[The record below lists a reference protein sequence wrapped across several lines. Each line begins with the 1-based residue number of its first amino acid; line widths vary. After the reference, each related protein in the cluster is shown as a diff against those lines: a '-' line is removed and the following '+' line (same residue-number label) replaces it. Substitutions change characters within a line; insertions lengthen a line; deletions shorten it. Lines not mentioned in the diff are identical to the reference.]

1 MKDKRVFKALD
12 LVEIDG
18 KLDAVEKEFAVV
30 RPNLQLLNEANKLR
44 SKIFTQLFEAGTMLR
59 QQVDTHLKDRNIWNE
74 KLQAEYDAIQSEVI
88 EDTQKLERGG
98 IKLNDARQIAIDIAE
113 KRQTLVSMLVDRSD
127 LDNLTCEGQAD
138 NERFNFL
145 FANCLVYNDTGEKV
159 YPNGLEDYMK
169 NTSTDVAIKGATE
182 FYYLMSNSESLDDQ
196 LPENKFL
203 KKFNFVDDQMRFT
216 ERGTGRLIT
225 KEGKYIDEDG
235 FYIAYNADGSTYHVD
250 IDGNKVEHKVASGEE
265 GSKNEFSPFLDED
278 GTPLDEEGN
287 PVVLEE
293 EPKPKP
299 KRKRTTKKVTETTE
313 ADA

>member
-12 LVEIDG
+12 LVETDG

-74 KLQAEYDAIQSEVI
+74 KLQAEYDAVQSEVI
-88 EDTQKLERGG
+88 EKTQRLERGG
-98 IKLNDARQIAIDIAE
+98 IKLSDARDLAIEISE
-113 KRQTLVSMLVDRSD
+113 QRSQLVEMLVDRSD
-127 LDNLTCEGQAD
+127 IDNLTCEGQAD

-169 NTSTDVAIKGATE
+169 NTSTDVASKGATE

-203 KKFNFVDDQMRFT
+203 KKFNFVDDSMRFL
-216 ERGTGRLIT
+216 ERGTNRLIT
-225 KEGKYIDEDG
+225 KEGKYIDDNG
-235 FYIAYNADGSTYHVD
+235 FYIAYNDDGTTYHVD
-250 IDGNKVEHKVASGEE
+250 VDGNKVEERVSSDAEPL
-265 GSKNEFSPFLDED
+265 PFLDDD
-278 GTPLDEEGN
+278 GNPLDEAGN

-299 KRKRTTKKVTETTE
+299 KRKRTTKKVTETTK

>member
-1 MKDKRVFKALD
+1 MKDKRVFKAFMP
-12 LVEIDG
+12 VEIEDG
-18 KLDAVEKEFAVV
+18 KFEAQEKEFAVV

-44 SKIFTQLFEAGTMLR
+44 SKIFTQLFESGTMLR

-74 KLQAEYDAIQSEVI
+74 KLQAEYDAVQSEVI
-88 EDTQKLERGG
+88 EKTRTLERGG
-98 IKLNDARQIAIDIAE
+98 IKLSEARDLAIEISE
-113 KRQTLVSMLVDRSD
+113 QRSQLVEMLVDRSNI
-127 LDNLTCEGQAD
+127 DNLTCEGQAD

-169 NTSTDVAIKGATE
+169 NTSTDVASKGATE

-203 KKFNFVDDQMRFT
+203 KKFKFVDDKMRFL
-216 ERGTGRLIT
+216 ERGTDRLIT
-225 KEGKYIDEDG
+225 KEGKYIDENG
-235 FYIAYNADGSTYHVD
+235 FYIAYNEDGTTYHVD
-250 IDGNKVEHKVASGEE
+250 IDGNKVKERVSSDSE
-265 GSKNEFSPFLDED
+265 SLPFLDD
-278 GTPLDEEGN
+278 SGNPLDEEGN

-293 EPKPKP
+293 ESKPKP
-299 KRKRTTKKVTETTE
+299 KRKRTTKKVAETVE